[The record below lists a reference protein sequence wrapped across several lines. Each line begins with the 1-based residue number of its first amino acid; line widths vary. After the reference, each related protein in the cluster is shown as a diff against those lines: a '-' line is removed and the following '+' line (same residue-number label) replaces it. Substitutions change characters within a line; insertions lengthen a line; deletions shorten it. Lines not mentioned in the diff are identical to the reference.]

1 MSTLQTLQNILVK
14 DYRLTLDQ
22 VGPEAV
28 LTTLGL
34 DSLGVL
40 ELMFKIEDHFS
51 LKIGDDT
58 PNDLVTVDDVVRY
71 IEGLLRLKAASAAQA
86 PPGLSA

>member
-22 VGPEAV
+22 VGPEAA

-40 ELMFKIEDHFS
+40 ELMFKIEDHFH

-71 IEGLLRLKAASAAQA
+71 IEGLLRLKAASAQQA
-86 PPGLSA
+86 PPCLSA